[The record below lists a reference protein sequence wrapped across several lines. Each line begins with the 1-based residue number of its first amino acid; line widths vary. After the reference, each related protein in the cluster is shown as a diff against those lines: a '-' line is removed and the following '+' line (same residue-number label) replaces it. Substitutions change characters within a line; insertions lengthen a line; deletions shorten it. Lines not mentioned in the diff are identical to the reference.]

1 MEYIFIESTL
11 IIIRYF
17 FFLLLSSLHR
27 VDKSLVC
34 ILAFNPFKKEKKE
47 KNIYR
52 QESMSYITLA
62 IDVYVFKFKVCLIF
76 KVYHITV
83 RAPAIRFWQVSFIHS
98 LLDYVHIFIHLNSV
112 LHYIVYNKRT
122 TKLRLTDVFVFL
134 TFFNIKWF
142 ICCLLLQQ
150 WISICVLI
158 WKRECTQLQVNV
170 CHSIQTFWYLFSD
183 NLCKQYTLIF
193 IPVHKLLGKIH
204 H

>member
-1 MEYIFIESTL
+1 MRVWNTSL
-11 IIIRYF
+11 LKAH
-17 FFLLLSSLHR
+17 LLLSDIFFFYCSLHFTELT
-27 VDKSLVC
+27 SHWCSFLHS
-34 ILAFNPFKKEKKE
+34 ILLKKIKE

-83 RAPAIRFWQVSFIHS
+83 RAPAIPFWQVSLIHS

-158 WKRECTQLQVNV
+158 WKRECTQLQAIV
-170 CHSIQTFWYLFSD
+170 CHAQHS
-183 NLCKQYTLIF
+183 NVLIF
-193 IPVHKLLGKIH
+193 IFG
-204 H
+204 